1 MRKVIQ
7 RLLIASLSLVIAF
20 TAGDS
25 KILIPHS
32 ETVRG

>member
-1 MRKVIQ
+1 MHRVIQ
-7 RLLIASLSLVIAF
+7 RLLIASLSLVIAL

-25 KILIPHS
+25 KISIPHS